1 MSNQDIETPETVDT
15 VETTDNDDNNSASGT
30 DTNLAKNGLWNGP
43 RKNVGIKIDVGLYKA
58 FKPIAQARF
67 GSVCCAVEGFMAG
80 IVGAVHNSKVSM
92 GNTVTIDGG
101 MHVHRTGL
109 KERRKYVV
117 DVDENEAKLIE
128 DRDMMVAHYVKMG
141 ESPSASKVAGSLATI
156 YELSTRVSVEDRI
169 LLKDM
174 IMRELTRLGK

>member
-1 MSNQDIETPETVDT
+1 M
-15 VETTDNDDNNSASGT
+15 
-30 DTNLAKNGLWNGP
+30 WNGP

-80 IVGAVHNSKVSM
+80 IVGAVHNSRVSM
-92 GNTVTIDGG
+92 GNSISIDGG
-101 MHVHRTGL
+101 MHVHRFGL

-117 DVDENEAKLIE
+117 DRDEDELRLKDSI
-128 DRDMMVAHYVKMG
+128 DRLVAHYRRMG
-141 ESPSASKVAGSLATI
+141 ESPSSAKIAGDISAI
-156 YELSTRVSVEDRI
+156 FVCSDMAVEDRI

-174 IMRELTRLGK
+174 VFRELNKK